1 MTPDTTPNRP
11 PIVIAVVDDDEA
23 VRDALTVLLETAGHR
38 IHTFASGPALFE
50 ALDQVEVDVV
60 LLDMRMP
67 EIGGLELLEPLGRA
81 APDAG
86 VVMITGHGDVPM
98 AVRAL
103 HRGAVDFVEKPF
115 SDTRILSAVERAA
128 ELAAGRR
135 ARRTRRDEARAI
147 LARLTPRETE
157 VMSMVS
163 RGLASKQIAGLLELS
178 PRTVEIHRQHVMAK
192 TGAGSVAELVRMVV
206 RAELADPAQG

>member
-1 MTPDTTPNRP
+1 MC
-11 PIVIAVVDDDEA
+11 
-23 VRDALTVLLETAGHR
+23 
-38 IHTFASGPALFE
+38 S
-50 ALDQVEVDVV
+50 
-60 LLDMRMP
+60 
-67 EIGGLELLEPLGRA
+67 
-81 APDAG
+81 
-86 VVMITGHGDVPM
+86 
-98 AVRAL
+98 
-103 HRGAVDFVEKPF
+103 
-115 SDTRILSAVERAA
+115 SDLTRILSAVERAA